1 METAN
6 SIEGWAFGLTRANID
21 QMPTHIM
28 SYFLLPKKVYKNFD
42 GIHRRFL
49 WDKDEPGQV
58 GWDIVYRPK
67 AARGLGIRK
76 SYVANLS
83 LIAKLGR
90 RIIVQ
95 FRLCEPNICASNPF
109 SRCAKLRGGF
119 LCLERNFAHQRV
131 FIQQTK
137 MVGRGWEEY

>member
-95 FRLCEPNICASNPF
+95 PDHFWVQIMR
-109 SRCAKLRGGF
+109 AKYLRKQSFFEVRKTAWGVLMLGKEF
-119 LCLERNFAHQRV
+119 CTPESFYPTH
-131 FIQQTK
+131 
-137 MVGRGWEEY
+137 